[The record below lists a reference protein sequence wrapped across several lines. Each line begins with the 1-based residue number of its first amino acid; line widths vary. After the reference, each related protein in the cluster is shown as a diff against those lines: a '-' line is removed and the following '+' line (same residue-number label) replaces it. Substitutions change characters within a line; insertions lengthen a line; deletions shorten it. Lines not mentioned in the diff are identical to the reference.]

1 MSNTKPPPPQQ
12 SALSAAASRLSSLAS
27 HLSPTASTHPHPYT
41 SFDALPP
48 VPTQPQGCT
57 WGIWGSSD
65 ELGTLNLLT
74 PDRVRA
80 ARSEIQ
86 TGESI
91 QLDWPLH
98 NVQFPGFGRK
108 PFEQKVLDLAPLG
121 FKALDDEVYVNT
133 QSGSQWDSLK
143 HFAHQKSG
151 MYYNGVSH
159 ETAVKTTKNGIHKWC
174 ERGGIVGR
182 GVLVDWTTAHADLD
196 NQLRWYEHKHG
207 NPPSAITRHEIPAA
221 ELEETL
227 RYQGTT
233 TRPGD
238 IMLVRS
244 GYVRWHDNAGPED
257 RKKGTQE
264 DTCAVG
270 LQSNETTVRWLY
282 DRHFAAVA
290 GDTVAFEAWPPP
302 LESGWCLHEWLL
314 VQWGT
319 PIGEMWD
326 LEKLSKKCEEER
338 RWTFFLT
345 SAPLHVEGGVGSP
358 PGAIA
363 IF

>member
-12 SALSAAASRLSSLAS
+12 SALSAAASHLSS
-27 HLSPTASTHPHPYT
+27 TASTHPHRYT

-57 WGIWGSSD
+57 WGLWGSSD

-121 FKALDDEVYVNT
+121 FKALGDEVYVNT
-133 QSGSQWDSLK
+133 QSESQWDSLK
-143 HFAHQKSG
+143 HVRFLPTIESEHLRLGTGGEKKKNTKAHARSEIQFAHQKSG
-151 MYYNGVSH
+151 MYSNGVSH
-159 ETAVKTTKNGIHKWC
+159 ETVVKTTKNGIHKWC

-182 GVLVDWTTAHADLD
+182 GVVVDWVSSPPSSSPYPPKTTAHADLD

-244 GYVRWHDNAGPED
+244 GYVRWHE
-257 RKKGTQE
+257 
-264 DTCAVG
+264 
-270 LQSNETTVRWLY
+270 
-282 DRHFAAVA
+282 
-290 GDTVAFEAWPPP
+290 
-302 LESGWCLHEWLL
+302 
-314 VQWGT
+314 
-319 PIGEMWD
+319 
-326 LEKLSKKCEEER
+326 
-338 RWTFFLT
+338 
-345 SAPLHVEGGVGSP
+345 
-358 PGAIA
+358 
-363 IF
+363 

>member
-1 MSNTKPPPPQQ
+1 MSSSNNSKPSPPQQ
-12 SALSAAASRLSSLAS
+12 SALSAAAARLSSLAS
-27 HLSPTASTHPHPYT
+27 HLTAASPAHPHPHPYT
-41 SFDALPP
+41 AFDALPR
-48 VPTQPQGCT
+48 VPSQPQGCA
-57 WGIWGSSD
+57 WGLWGASD

-74 PDRVRA
+74 PERVRA

-86 TGESI
+86 TGESA

-108 PFEQKVLDLAPLG
+108 PFEQKVLDLASLG

-143 HFAHQKSG
+143 HPTG

-159 ETAVKTTKNGIHKWC
+159 ETALKTTTNGIHKWC

-182 GVLVDWTTAHADLD
+182 GVLVDWV
-196 NQLRWYEHKHG
+196 RWYEHKHG
-207 NPPSAITRHEIPAA
+207 NPPSPVTRHEIPVS

-227 RYQGTT
+227 KYQGTT

-238 IMLVRS
+238 IMLIRS
-244 GYVRWHDNAGPED
+244 GYVRWHNNATPAD
-257 RKKGTQE
+257 RKKGTQ
-264 DTCAVG
+264 DASLAIGV
-270 LQSNETTVRWLY
+270 QSNEATVRWLY

-326 LEKLSKKCEEER
+326 LEKLSDMCERER
-338 RWTFFLT
+338 RWSFFLT
-345 SAPLHVEGGVGSP
+345 SAPLHIQGGVGSP

>member
-27 HLSPTASTHPHPYT
+27 HLFPTASTHPHPYT

-57 WGIWGSSD
+57 WGLWGSSD

-143 HFAHQKSG
+143 HVRFLPTIESENLRLETGGKKEK
-151 MYYNGVSH
+151 H
-159 ETAVKTTKNGIHKWC
+159 ESSRAEQNTVRTPKIRHVLQRRLPRNRRQDDQ
-174 ERGGIVGR
+174 ERHPQMVRTRRHRRPRRASRLGKFSSP
-182 GVLVDWTTAHADLD
+182 LFPPYPPKTTAHADLD

-207 NPPSAITRHEIPAA
+207 NPPSAVTRHEIPAA

-244 GYVRWHDNAGPED
+244 GYVRWHE
-257 RKKGTQE
+257 
-264 DTCAVG
+264 
-270 LQSNETTVRWLY
+270 
-282 DRHFAAVA
+282 
-290 GDTVAFEAWPPP
+290 
-302 LESGWCLHEWLL
+302 
-314 VQWGT
+314 
-319 PIGEMWD
+319 
-326 LEKLSKKCEEER
+326 
-338 RWTFFLT
+338 
-345 SAPLHVEGGVGSP
+345 
-358 PGAIA
+358 
-363 IF
+363 

>member
-1 MSNTKPPPPQQ
+1 MADPKEQ
-12 SALSAAASRLSSLAS
+12 STFEKAKGRLSSIAS
-27 HLSPTASTHPHPYT
+27 QITGYPAHNFPH
-41 SFDALPP
+41 FDKLPK
-48 VPTQPQGCT
+48 VEGQPQGCA
-57 WGIWGSSD
+57 WGYFDREGRKD
-65 ELGTLNLLT
+65 EVGTLNLLT
-74 PDRVRA
+74 PEVVRA
-80 ARSEIQ
+80 ASKEIVL
-86 TGESI
+86 GEHI
-91 QLDWPLH
+91 QLDWSLD

-108 PFEQKVLDLAPLG
+108 PFEQKVVDLAPIG
-121 FKALDDEVYVNT
+121 FSALDDEIYINT

-151 MYYNGVSH
+151 MYYNGLSH
-159 ETAVKTTKNGIHKWC
+159 ETATKTITNGIHKWC

-182 GVLVDWTTAHADLD
+182 GVLVDW
-196 NQLRWYEHKHG
+196 LRWYEAKHG
-207 NPPSAITRHEIPAA
+207 NPPSPITRHEIPAS

-227 RYQGTT
+227 RWQGTS

-238 IMLVRS
+238 ILIVRS
-244 GYVRWHDNAGPED
+244 GYVRWHNFASPED

-264 DTCAVG
+264 NNIAIG
-270 LQSNETTVRWLY
+270 LQNDETMVRWLY
-282 DRHFAAVA
+282 DHHFAAVA

-302 LESGWCLHEWLL
+302 LQSGWCLHEWLL

-326 LEKLSKKCEEER
+326 LEALSRKCEETGR
-338 RWTFFLT
+338 STFFLT
-345 SAPLHVEGGVGSP
+345 SAPLNVKGGVGSP

>member
-143 HFAHQKSG
+143 HVRFLPTIESEHLRLGTGGEKRKTRKLTRGAKYS
-151 MYYNGVSH
+151 SH
-159 ETAVKTTKNGIHKWC
+159 TKNQAC
-174 ERGGIVGR
+174 T
-182 GVLVDWTTAHADLD
+182 TTASPT
-196 NQLRWYEHKHG
+196 K
-207 NPPSAITRHEIPAA
+207 PPSKRPRTASTNGANAA
-221 ELEETL
+221 A
-227 RYQGTT
+227 
-233 TRPGD
+233 
-238 IMLVRS
+238 S
-244 GYVRWHDNAGPED
+244 
-257 RKKGTQE
+257 
-264 DTCAVG
+264 
-270 LQSNETTVRWLY
+270 S
-282 DRHFAAVA
+282 AAA
-290 GDTVAFEAWPPP
+290 
-302 LESGWCLHEWLL
+302 C
-314 VQWGT
+314 
-319 PIGEMWD
+319 
-326 LEKLSKKCEEER
+326 
-338 RWTFFLT
+338 
-345 SAPLHVEGGVGSP
+345 
-358 PGAIA
+358 
-363 IF
+363 